1 MPTKSVR
8 TRPSSMGVPIRQALG
23 REGQPGRLRTDPP
36 LADGAHCVAFAVGVN
51 DGGAFR
57 IPDDLRGL
65 ATDGRSQAGHDAVWR
80 LRAPAPSDC
89 PT

>member
-1 MPTKSVR
+1 MPAKFVR
-8 TRPSSMGVPIRQALG
+8 TRLSSMGVPIRQALG
-23 REGQPGRLRTDPP
+23 REGRPGRLRTDPP
-36 LADGAHCVAFAVGVN
+36 LADSAHCVAFAVGVN
-51 DGGAFR
+51 DSGAFR
-57 IPDDLRGL
+57 ISDDLRGL